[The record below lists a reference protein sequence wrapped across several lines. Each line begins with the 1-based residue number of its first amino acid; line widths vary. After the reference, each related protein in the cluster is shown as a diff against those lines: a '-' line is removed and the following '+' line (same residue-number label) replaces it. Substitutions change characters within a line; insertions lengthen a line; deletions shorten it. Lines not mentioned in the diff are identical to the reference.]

1 MQALASEA
9 TAPFEVTSSP
19 LGATVSVKSYDAPDD
34 DWYELGVT
42 PFTGAPATDQRGARR
57 ILDALRS
64 RANQPDR
71 PRFELDY
78 IDRLLKGLY

>member
-1 MQALASEA
+1 MLPNEA
-9 TAPFEVTSSP
+9 AVE
-19 LGATVSVKSYDAPDD
+19 
-34 DWYELGVT
+34 
-42 PFTGAPATDQRGARR
+42 RARR

-71 PRFELDY
+71 PRLELDY